1 MGICCYVRDNG
12 VGFESEY
19 ADQIFQPFRR
29 LHAASEFTGTGIG
42 LASVQRIIERHGG
55 RAWAQGAV
63 GNGATF
69 YFTLA
74 AADPISQ

>member
-1 MGICCYVRDNG
+1 MRDNG

-29 LHAASEFTGTGIG
+29 LDAASEFTGTGIG